1 MARIKSETLRA
12 AILDAAREE
21 IAARGYQETTIAHIA
36 KRAGTVAS
44 NVYSYYGSKLEVY
57 FAIYEPW
64 FKHQFRLLEERVEA
78 ADGSVAAR
86 LELLARGVLLD
97 IASDSSGLTAALA
110 VALATARPTDDY
122 RTDLLHWGEDQ
133 IERLTLDIM
142 KEGSFE
148 PRNVVAFA
156 RTLMVLFDGIALR
169 SHVTEPPEIGL
180 LLTAILP
187 VLSAPPL
194 SQVPPDQQAQTAS
207 NTTAT
212 P

>member
-12 AILDAAREE
+12 AILAAAREE

-64 FKHQFRLLEERVEA
+64 FRAQFEELGKKVET
-78 ADGSVAAR
+78 ADGSVADR

-97 IASDSSGLTAALA
+97 IAGDHSGLTAALA
-110 VALATARPTDDY
+110 VALATARPSDDY
-122 RTDLLHWGEDQ
+122 RTDLLTWGEEQ
-133 IERLTLDIM
+133 IEHLARGILRHEHFDDRKMT
-142 KEGSFE
+142 
-148 PRNVVAFA
+148 AFV

-180 LLTAILP
+180 LLMAIVP
-187 VLSAPPL
+187 VLT
-194 SQVPPDQQAQTAS
+194 PDGARGS
-207 NTTAT
+207 
-212 P
+212 